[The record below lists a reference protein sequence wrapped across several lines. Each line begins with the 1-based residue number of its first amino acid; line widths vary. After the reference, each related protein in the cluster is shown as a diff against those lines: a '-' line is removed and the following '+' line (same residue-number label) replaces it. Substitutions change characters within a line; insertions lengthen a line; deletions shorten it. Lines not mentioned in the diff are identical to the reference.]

1 MRKLFNA
8 IITEN
13 PVFVL
18 MLGLCSSLAI
28 TTTFENAYVMGF
40 CLIFVLLISNI
51 VINLIGNFIDD
62 SVRTPVYIIIIGT
75 IITALELLLH
85 RYSPEILNALGI
97 YLSLLV
103 VNCILLGKALQV
115 ATKKS
120 LKTTIIDSIGTGF
133 GFTLA
138 LVIIAIIREVLGTNT
153 LTIMNNISSITGQRL
168 IYTNIFKSS
177 DLFPITLFSS
187 PAGAFITLA
196 FLISLFNFLR
206 GGKKV

>member
-51 VINLIGNFIDD
+51 VINLIRNFIDD

-75 IITALELLLH
+75 IITALELLLY
-85 RYSPEILNALGI
+85 RYSLEILNALGI

-120 LKTTIIDSIGTGF
+120 LKTTIIDSIGTGL

-138 LVIIAIIREVLGTNT
+138 LVIIATIREVLGTNS

-168 IYTNIFKSS
+168 IYTNIFKSG

-196 FLISLFNFLR
+196 FLISFFNFLR
-206 GGKKV
+206 GGKKL